1 MLVLLLFS
9 LAVGIITFAL
19 AWGPF
24 GALAAIGSAIG
35 AEAVAIVL
43 AGLWFVY
50 GARRRKKTAES
61 VGMADSDAEVG
72 ENRHKHLEP
81 RTPPVV

>member
-1 MLVLLLFS
+1 MLVLLLVSF
-9 LAVGIITFAL
+9 AVGVITFAL

-24 GALAAIGSAIG
+24 GVLAAIGFAIG
-35 AEAVAIVL
+35 TGALAIVL

-50 GARRRKKTAES
+50 GARRNGKAAEP
-61 VGMADSDAEVG
+61 VGLADSSLEVG
-72 ENRHKHLEP
+72 KNRHKHLEP